1 MVIRFCPMSDQPA
14 PSDPTPEQ
22 RFRAALKKIVSVPK
36 TEIVKREAEYQRQRA
51 AQKQK
56 RRAA

>member
-1 MVIRFCPMSDQPA
+1 MSDQPA
-14 PSDPTPEQ
+14 PSEPTPEQ

-36 TEIVKREAEYQRQRA
+36 TEIVKREEEYQRQRA